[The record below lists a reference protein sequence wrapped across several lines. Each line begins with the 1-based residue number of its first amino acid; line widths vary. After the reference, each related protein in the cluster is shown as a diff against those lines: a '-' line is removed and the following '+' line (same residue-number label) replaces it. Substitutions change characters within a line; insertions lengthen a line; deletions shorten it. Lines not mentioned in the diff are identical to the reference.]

1 MEKNRHKAGS
11 LAKRLILY
19 ALALWGF
26 ISFLFLAGEKA
37 PDSDMT
43 SGQFCLLK
51 LASMA
56 SLLLCCFAGKVLH
69 RAGMLP
75 EDLDED
81 ETV

>member
-26 ISFLFLAGEKA
+26 ISFLFLAGEKS

-51 LASMA
+51 LA
-56 SLLLCCFAGKVLH
+56 CK
-69 RAGMLP
+69 
-75 EDLDED
+75 
-81 ETV
+81 